1 MTLIKICK
9 FWKIKKF
16 LKISKRFFDFL
27 NFNFRVEKNENV
39 KKSVSEQLDDIDK
52 NILRNLR
59 EEDNLNQVNKDFEN
73 AVDYRKKKLRV
84 F

>member
-1 MTLIKICK
+1 
-9 FWKIKKF
+9 

>member
-1 MTLIKICK
+1 M
-9 FWKIKKF
+9 
-16 LKISKRFFDFL
+16 KISKRFFDFL

>member
-1 MTLIKICK
+1 M
-9 FWKIKKF
+9 
-16 LKISKRFFDFL
+16 KISKRFLFIL
-27 NFNFRVEKNENV
+27 SLNFRVEKNENV

>member
-1 MTLIKICK
+1 
-9 FWKIKKF
+9 
-16 LKISKRFFDFL
+16 
-27 NFNFRVEKNENV
+27 VEKNENV
-39 KKSVSEQLDDIDK
+39 KKSVNEQLDDIDK

>member
-1 MTLIKICK
+1 MTFIKICK

>member
-16 LKISKRFFDFL
+16 LKISKKFFDFL